1 MGGERSLGGDEIK
14 ALVRDEQVHLLEE
27 DVSELPTFFGQPVP
41 SAEPP
46 AGAEGPAGKARSKK
60 RRSART

>member
-1 MGGERSLGGDEIK
+1 
-14 ALVRDEQVHLLEE
+14 VHLLEE

-46 AGAEGPAGKARSKK
+46 PDAAGAAGKPRKK
-60 RRSART
+60 RRSARP